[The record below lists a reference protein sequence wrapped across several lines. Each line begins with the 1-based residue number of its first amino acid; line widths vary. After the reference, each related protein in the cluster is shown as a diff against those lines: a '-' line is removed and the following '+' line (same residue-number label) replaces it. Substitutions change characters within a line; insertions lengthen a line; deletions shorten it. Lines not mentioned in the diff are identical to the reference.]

1 MELMAEAGLTP
12 MQIIESATGDAAQC
26 LDLQAVGTIQS
37 GKWADFIV
45 IDRDYLT
52 IPEDDIGNVRVL
64 MTVVGGKTIHLVPS
78 LAKEFEMEATG
89 AQVTHGGAA
98 ANW

>member
-1 MELMAEAGLTP
+1 M
-12 MQIIESATGDAAQC
+12 I
-26 LDLQAVGTIQS
+26 
-37 GKWADFIV
+37 

-78 LAKEFEMEATG
+78 LANEFGLKATG

>member
-1 MELMAEAGLTP
+1 MCG
-12 MQIIESATGDAAQC
+12 
-26 LDLQAVGTIQS
+26 
-37 GKWADFIV
+37 GKGSPGPGVFGRFVSEKLFDPV
-45 IDRDYLT
+45 RGPLEVRSHKHGNRDYLT

-64 MTVVGGKTIHLVPS
+64 MTAVGGETIHLVPS
-78 LAKEFEMEATG
+78 LANEFGMEATG